1 MQLIGF
7 IDYTNVT
14 HFFYSSSFLF
24 QMMETESSILNVDQE
39 RASLSNRFI
48 NFVKNAMKTAKLT
61 TAVPLSPD
69 TKDDDKR
76 GAIRQEDTDNDDP
89 DISELLTSPKDWKSD
104 SDMFS
109 NLKLLLFPCEEYEYC
124 GRKYQ
129 QNDNHTLNE
138 AAKSLEKFVFSHNG
152 ELGDRDRSFED
163 SDKSCVFPRSLGDS
177 GSENDSTED
186 LCSPGQCPACHIED
200 CKLSFEEYF
209 DFSDD
214 DTESNES

>member
-1 MQLIGF
+1 
-7 IDYTNVT
+7 
-14 HFFYSSSFLF
+14 
-24 QMMETESSILNVDQE
+24 MMEAESSILNVDQE

-48 NFVKNAMKTAKLT
+48 NFVKNAMKSAKVT
-61 TAVPLSPD
+61 TAATLPSD

-76 GAIRQEDTDNDDP
+76 GAIHQEDTHDDNP
-89 DISELLTSPKDWKSD
+89 DILELLKSPKDQSSERD
-104 SDMFS
+104 DRFS

-138 AAKSLEKFVFSHNG
+138 AAKSLEKFVHNG
-152 ELGDRDRSFED
+152 ELGDRDRSFD
-163 SDKSCVFPRSLGDS
+163 DGDKACVSPGSLIDS
-177 GSENDSTED
+177 GSEDDIESSED

-214 DTESNES
+214 TESDES